1 MSLIFGARPKSLH
14 LLTGNNLRAF
24 QTLSAH
30 TKPTPSDIENRNKSA
45 LLATSAVARQW
56 STTSPT
62 QTAANLRVSSLSTV
76 AKLLSSSPP
85 YLSAARPITL
95 TTRSMAGAPDS
106 QNFRD
111 GKPTLNYVK
120 KLPKTYASM
129 TNDQILHFAELGI
142 PEACRECIVRDVMMV
157 DQVEY
162 DEAMDVFKEIAGTN
176 REGMFLAALPFYFG
190 FGVSVTG
197 GYASIPLTFNLSV
210 VEWFNEKFVTSEM
223 PPMEDLET
231 WLEVGA
237 ASWGWMEPVLGQV
250 SFFLLCMQ
258 FARSQLQNLGMRPYF
273 NWQRERRATHLIQK
287 YPQYDA
293 QFLANYSKIDRLVKP
308 HEMAG

>member
-1 MSLIFGARPKSLH
+1 MSLAFGARSKTSH
-14 LLTGNNLRAF
+14 WLTGNFRAF

-30 TKPTPSDIENRNKSA
+30 TKPTSGDVENRNKSA
-45 LLATSAVARQW
+45 LVATSAVARQW
-56 STTSPT
+56 SPI

-76 AKLLSSSPP
+76 SKSC
-85 YLSAARPITL
+85 LSAAKCITL
-95 TTRSMAGAPDS
+95 TTRSIASVPES

-111 GKPTLNYVK
+111 GKPTLEYAT
-120 KLPKTYASM
+120 KLTKTFASM
-129 TNDQILHFAELGI
+129 TNDQCVHFAELGI
-142 PEACRECIVRDVMMV
+142 PEACRECVVRDVMMV

-162 DEAMDVFKEIAGTN
+162 DEAMEVFKNIAETN
-176 REGMFLAALPFYFG
+176 REGMFLAALPFYLG
-190 FGVSVTG
+190 VGVSVTG
-197 GYASIPLTFNLSV
+197 GYASIPLTFNLAS
-210 VEWFNEKFVTSEM
+210 VEWFNEKFVTSEL

-250 SFFLLCMQ
+250 SFFLLCMT
-258 FARSQLQNLGMRPYF
+258 FARSQLQNLGIRPYY
-273 NWQRERRATHLIQK
+273 NWQRERRSNHLIQK

-308 HEMAG
+308 HDMAE